1 MNTLNCPWSGF
12 APGTTSFCEARLC
25 AWIQSPA
32 IALTGIAYV
41 VMAILIFRDLRAT
54 DSWLT
59 RSFAWI
65 TLSMGLSSFAFHS
78 SHILLFQAWDLASMF
93 ALASAM
99 LVANVQRV
107 WGLASGRLFSALLLC
122 SVALFTYLPM
132 HPGVI
137 LFGLIL
143 GVALILE
150 IPAAKKTPGYQYGYF
165 RLASVFFA
173 IAFAALRIEKTS
185 LCDPENH
192 FFQWHAVWDTTAAVC
207 YYLLYRHYRQSEALT
222 VAGQ

>member
-1 MNTLNCPWSGF
+1 MNTLSCHWSGF
-12 APGTTSFCEARLC
+12 APGTTTFCEARLC
-25 AWIQSPA
+25 AWIESPA
-32 IALTGIAYV
+32 IAFTGIAYV

-59 RSFAWI
+59 KSFAWI

-99 LVANVQRV
+99 LVANVQRIRGFAPAPLFT
-107 WGLASGRLFSALLLC
+107 GLILG
-122 SVALFTYLPM
+122 SVTLFTYVPM

-137 LFGLIL
+137 PFGIIL
-143 GVALILE
+143 GVALVLE
-150 IPAAKKTPGYQYGYF
+150 FPAQKKTPDFKYGSF
-165 RLASVFFA
+165 RLAAVFFA

-192 FFQWHAVWDTTAAVC
+192 YFQWHAVWDTTAAVC
-207 YYLLYRHYRQSEALT
+207 YYLLYRHYRQCEAARL
-222 VAGQ
+222 G